1 MTMSA
6 RQAIQMQVMW
16 NRLIAVVEE
25 QAQALLRTAFG
36 SVAREAGDLSAGVY
50 DTEGR
55 MLAQAVTGT
64 PGHVNTMATA
74 VRHFFDHFPISEM
87 RPGDVFVTNDPWLGT
102 GHLFDFVVV
111 TPAFLHGRVTAL
123 FACTC
128 HVIDVGGR
136 GFTADANSVFE
147 EGIRIPHTYL
157 RKQGEL
163 NEELLS
169 IVGANSRSPIEVR
182 GDILSLVSAN
192 DAGVAR
198 LLEMMAE
205 FGLAALDR
213 LGAHILGQSRQGM
226 LAAIAALPRGV
237 YRAEMTLDGYEAPIE
252 LKALMTVDDQGRLRF
267 DYAGSSPASRYGI
280 NSPKCYTD
288 AYTVFGLKCVIAPD
302 VPNNAGSLD
311 VFEILAEPGS
321 CVAPEPPSP
330 VSARHVI
337 GQMLPDLTFGCL
349 AKALPDKVPAESAGS
364 IWVLAMASAH
374 GRVGDDQLGD
384 SSRFNV
390 MNVAIGGIGA
400 RPAGPGIDAMAFP
413 SGVGAIPIEI
423 TESESPLV
431 FWRKALL
438 DGSGGVGRFPG
449 GRGQIIEIGSRENAP
464 FTVAAATF
472 DRIDHP
478 ARGRHGGGDGRA
490 GCARLASG
498 KPLVGKAVHLIP
510 AGDRLV
516 VETPGGGGLGEAE
529 GDHRKDKGP

>member
-1 MTMSA
+1 MTDA
-6 RQAIQMQVMW
+6 RDAIRMQVMW

-25 QAQALLRTAFG
+25 QAQALLHTAFG

-50 DTEGR
+50 DIEGR

-74 VRHFFDHFPISEM
+74 VRHFLDRFPVKTM
-87 RPGDVFVTNDPWLGT
+87 RAGDVFITNDPWLGT

-111 TPAFLHGRVTAL
+111 TPAFQSGRVVAL

-147 EGIRIPHTYL
+147 EGTWIPHMHL
-157 RKQGEL
+157 RREGEL
-163 NEELLS
+163 NTELLAIIS
-169 IVGANSRSPIEVR
+169 TNSRSPIEVR
-182 GDILSLVSAN
+182 GDIFSLVSAN

-198 LLEMMAE
+198 LIEMMAE
-205 FGLAALDR
+205 FELDSIERLADHILERSRDAAYAALR
-213 LGAHILGQSRQGM
+213 EVPH
-226 LAAIAALPRGV
+226 GV
-237 YRAEMTLDGYEAPIE
+237 FHARMTLDGYEAPIE
-252 LKALMTVDDQGRLRF
+252 LRAKMTVSPVGLEF
-267 DYAGSSPASRYGI
+267 DYSGSSPASRFGI

-311 VFEILAEPGS
+311 VFDIIAEPGS

-337 GQMLPDLTFGCL
+337 GQMLPDLAFACL
-349 AKALPDKVPAESAGS
+349 AQTLPGRVPAESAGS
-364 IWVLAMASAH
+364 IWVLAMASAEEKVEAVDH
-374 GRVGDDQLGD
+374 Q
-384 SSRFNV
+384 RFQV

-400 RPAGPGIDAMAFP
+400 RPGEDGIDAMAFP

-431 FWRKALL
+431 FWRKAILQ
-438 DGSGGVGRFPG
+438 SSG
-449 GRGQIIEIGSRENAP
+449 GRGCFRGGHGQVIEIGHRGDAA
-464 FTVAAATF
+464 FTIAAATF
-472 DRIDHP
+472 DRIHNP
-478 ARGRHGGGDGRA
+478 ARGRDGGEDGSPGA
-490 GCARLASG
+490 AYLASG
-498 KPLVGKAVHLIP
+498 EKLIGKTVHVIP

-516 VETPGGGGLGEAE
+516 VETPGGGGLGPGTPGSE
-529 GDHRKDKGP
+529 KG